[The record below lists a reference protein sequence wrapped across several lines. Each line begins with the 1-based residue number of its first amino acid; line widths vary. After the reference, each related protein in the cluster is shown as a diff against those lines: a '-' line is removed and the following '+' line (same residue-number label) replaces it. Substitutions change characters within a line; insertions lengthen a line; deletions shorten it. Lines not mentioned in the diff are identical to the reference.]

1 MGDVIFFCVKGRGRC
16 LKSDGKEIINI
27 WRKVRRVY
35 KNVVPLQKEQNLY
48 GEK

>member
-1 MGDVIFFCVKGRGRC
+1 MREE
-16 LKSDGKEIINI
+16 GKEIINI

-48 GEK
+48 GKK